1 MKRVNDKWTRKEL
14 QIMTEVKPESLMD
27 LATMDR
33 SEAQDRDSQVANT
46 VIAEQRAQSPKF
58 PEKLMEE
65 IVSAEN
71 VRQALKRVESNA
83 GSAGVDGMKT
93 SELRDY
99 LKRNWIIIQD
109 SLLDGN
115 YQPKPIK
122 RVEIPKPGS
131 LEKRKLGI
139 PTVLDR
145 FIQQS
150 IQQVLQR
157 KWDGYFSDHSFG
169 FRPRR
174 SAHQAV
180 AKAQTYIREGHGY
193 VVDIDLAQFFD
204 RVNHDKLM
212 GSLAKSIV
220 DKRVLKLIR
229 AYLNCGVMEQGLLKP
244 IEEGTP
250 QGGPLSPLLSNIVL
264 DDLDRELEQ
273 RGHRFVRY
281 ADDCNIYV
289 KSARSGERVMESVTR
304 FIEKKLKLKV
314 NAAKSA
320 VARPSERKFLGF
332 SFQASIKNPKIR
344 IAPKAIARF
353 KEVIRDIT
361 NRNVGRSLAQVV
373 ERLGSYMPGWL
384 SYFKISQTPSVLRAL
399 DSWLRRRLRS
409 LLWTQWKR
417 PSGRWRG
424 LSRLGIKGED
434 LNAAKS
440 SKGSWRMSM
449 HPVVKRALSDNYFDK
464 LGVPRLAK

>member
-1 MKRVNDKWTRKEL
+1 
-14 QIMTEVKPESLMD
+14 MTEVKPESLMD
-27 LATMDR
+27 LAIMGQ
-33 SEAQDRDSQVANT
+33 SEAQDRDSRVADA
-46 VIAEQRAQSPKF
+46 VIAKHRTQSPKF

-65 IVSAEN
+65 IVSVEN

-99 LKRNWIIIQD
+99 LKRNWLTIQN
-109 SLLDGN
+109 SLLNGI
-115 YQPKPIK
+115 YQPKPIN

-157 KWDGYFSDHSFG
+157 KWDGCFSDHSYG
-169 FRPRR
+169 FRPGR

-180 AKAQTYIREGHGY
+180 AKAQSYIMEGHAY
-193 VVDIDLAQFFD
+193 VVDIDLEQFFD

-212 GSLAKSIV
+212 GRLAKSIP

-273 RGHRFVRY
+273 RGHCFVRY

-314 NAAKSA
+314 NVAKSA
-320 VARPSERKFLGF
+320 VARPSQRKFLGF
-332 SFQASIKNPKIR
+332 SFAASIKNPKIR
-344 IAPKAIARF
+344 VAPKAIARF

-361 NRNVGRSLAQVV
+361 NRNRGRSLEQVV
-373 ERLGSYMPGWL
+373 EELGSYMPGWL
-384 SYFKISQTPSVLRAL
+384 NYFKISQTPSILSAL
-399 DSWLRRRLRS
+399 DCWLRRRLRS

-417 PSGRWRG
+417 PSGRWRA

-434 LNAAKS
+434 LGAAKS
-440 SKGSWRMSM
+440 SKGSWRMSA
-449 HPVVKRALSDNYFDK
+449 HPVLKRALPDTYFDK
-464 LGVPRLAK
+464 LGVPRLAKQGNL